1 MQEKF
6 QNYIAHRLKE
16 IEADD
21 QAEHYIELFPE
32 LDSRLAKFAIGI
44 FLWNKSGEI
53 DIDNPDDVGKVRIIL
68 KIIDQTPAFDFFDET
83 FNDADPDTV
92 LQILGIDNSLH
103 KDADEKK
110 RFDYSVVP
118 ISDYKEAYRYFE
130 AAPWCIVISEESF
143 NAYTAKGNCFY
154 VCEND
159 DWSNTPCI
167 PGTGFP
173 RDSYG
178 YSLFAVEVTPDNR
191 IASITSRWNTCAG
204 NTEFFISEEE
214 LLRILG
220 EKNYQKLFI
229 KRFNNK

>member
-110 RFDYSVVP
+110 KV
-118 ISDYKEAYRYFE
+118 
-130 AAPWCIVISEESF
+130 
-143 NAYTAKGNCFY
+143 
-154 VCEND
+154 
-159 DWSNTPCI
+159 
-167 PGTGFP
+167 
-173 RDSYG
+173 
-178 YSLFAVEVTPDNR
+178 
-191 IASITSRWNTCAG
+191 
-204 NTEFFISEEE
+204 
-214 LLRILG
+214 
-220 EKNYQKLFI
+220 
-229 KRFNNK
+229 